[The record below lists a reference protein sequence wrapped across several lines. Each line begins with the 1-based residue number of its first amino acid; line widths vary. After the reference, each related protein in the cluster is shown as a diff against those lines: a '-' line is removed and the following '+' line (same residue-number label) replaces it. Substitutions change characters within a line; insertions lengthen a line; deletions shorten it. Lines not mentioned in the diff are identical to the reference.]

1 MKGDYSQ
8 RRAPTTALN
17 APRTAQ
23 KFRVDKL
30 YLKTKNE
37 YEEVKMKEKE
47 KLVIWRRGNEQV

>member
-23 KFRVDKL
+23 KCRVDKL

-47 KLVIWRRGNEQV
+47 KLVIWRRGSE